1 MRQLRTTY
9 QLRDNIS
16 STLKNHGNTVLQKES
31 SNSPESKL
39 KVTEYCYLIDREFK
53 ILVIKKLSE
62 LQENSEKQFGKL
74 RNKNNEQKEYFT
86 KEIETQNN
94 NNNQTELDLKDSIDE
109 MKNH

>member
-1 MRQLRTTY
+1 M
-9 QLRDNIS
+9 
-16 STLKNHGNTVLQKES
+16 
-31 SNSPESKL
+31 
-39 KVTEYCYLIDREFK
+39 
-53 ILVIKKLSE
+53 KKLSE

-94 NNNQTELDLKDSIDE
+94 NNNQTELDLKDSTDE

>member
-1 MRQLRTTY
+1 MATAEFSKFAGILSAALSQHHLSGFEIAQL
-9 QLRDNIS
+9 
-16 STLKNHGNTVLQKES
+16 EF
-31 SNSPESKL
+31 
-39 KVTEYCYLIDREFK
+39 TEYCYLINREFK
-53 ILVIKKLSE
+53 ILVMKKLSE

-94 NNNQTELDLKDSIDE
+94 NNQTELELKDSIDE